1 MRLRPTTVAI
11 AVLALAACD
20 APPPERQ
27 SEEAKQAREA
37 SDLREHIQTP
47 IDKAKG
53 VEDIQKAHDADQR
66 EAIDALEAGEA
77 VPADDAGA
85 DEEE

>member
-1 MRLRPTTVAI
+1 MRLPIILA

-27 SEEAKQAREA
+27 SAEAKQAREA

-53 VEDIQKAHDADQR
+53 VEDIQEAHDAEQR
-66 EAIDALEAGEA
+66 AAIDALEAGED
-77 VPADDAGA
+77 VPVDDAGA
-85 DEEE
+85 DEDE